1 MFFRT
6 LQLTHFRNYSQAQLE
21 LGPGLNCLTGLNGQG
36 KTNVLEALHLLCTT
50 RGFHAEKDLQQQGAD
65 HFRVSATVE
74 SDSETL
80 EVACAWQAG
89 RAKLFQVNGL
99 RLPRMSDHVGKL
111 PIVTLLPDDVQ
122 LVQEGG
128 SERRRWM
135 DAFLCQWD
143 RTYLQGLQQ
152 YEKALEQR
160 NALLKQAAE
169 TGEVDDEM
177 LDLWTR
183 QLVYYA
189 LPLRSIREQ
198 FVAALRPVLVELH
211 TAISRGTETP
221 EIVYQSAIAEN
232 AEPEW
237 LAVMAAR
244 HRRDTATGTTSAGLH
259 RDDLDLTLNG
269 LAVRNFG
276 SQGQQKSYLLALK
289 LALHHLLEV
298 RTGRPPLLLLDDV
311 FDKLDPERMLSIM
324 ALLARRVQGQVLLTD
339 TSRERLQQAVAPAW
353 QRHQQWFRVQA
364 GNICIDTPSA

>member
-6 LQLTHFRNYSQAQLE
+6 LQLTHFRNYSHEQVE

-50 RGFHAEKDLQQQGAD
+50 RGFHAEKDLQEQGAD

-74 SDSETL
+74 SEGETL

-99 RLPRMSDHVGKL
+99 KLPRMSDHVGRL
-111 PIVTLLPDDVQ
+111 PIVTLLPEHAQ
-122 LVQEGG
+122 LIQEGG

-135 DAFLCQWD
+135 DGFLCQWD

-160 NALLKQAAE
+160 NALLKQAVE
-169 TGEVDDEM
+169 TGEMDTEM
-177 LDLWTR
+177 LDLWTL
-183 QLVYYA
+183 QLVHYA
-189 LPLRSIREQ
+189 LPLRRTREV
-198 FVAALRPVLVELH
+198 FVESLRPVLVELY
-211 TAISRGTETP
+211 TEISRGSETP
-221 EIVYQSAIAEN
+221 EIVYQSAIAQN
-232 AEPEW
+232 TEPEW
-237 LAVMAAR
+237 LAVMNSR

-259 RDDLDLTLNG
+259 RDDIDLTLNG
-269 LAVRNFG
+269 LPVRNFG

-289 LALHHLLEV
+289 LALHHLLEA

-311 FDKLDPERMLSIM
+311 FDKLDPERMQSIM
-324 ALLARRVQGQVLLTD
+324 ALLARRVRGQVLLTD
-339 TSRERLQQAVAPAW
+339 TSRERLQQAVLPTWAREQHWFTVRAGSIAPEEA
-353 QRHQQWFRVQA
+353 
-364 GNICIDTPSA
+364 